1 MSTGTI
7 SHEALMDTFLAD
19 PEVRAYWEQTAF
31 ARAIANQVIRYRIDH
46 NLSQRGLAKRLGV
59 SQALVGRLELG
70 EHEPRLSTLRTLAR
84 VLGMR
89 FSIEIH
95 QAGQGP
101 AVDLAS
107 DERYIERFTAD
118 GVETLV
124 RAS

>member
-1 MSTGTI
+1 
-7 SHEALMDTFLAD
+7 MDTFLAD
-19 PEVRAYWEQTAF
+19 PEVRAYWERTAF

-95 QAGQGP
+95 PAGPGP
-101 AVDLAS
+101 VAGLGS
-107 DERYIERFTAD
+107 DEPRVDRLIAD
-118 GVETLV
+118 GVETLI